1 MDLRRWWVL
10 LNWVLDRECVRGKS
24 RISENETERLE
35 KQSMIQSKES
45 EEAIIKF
52 EARTEFWQRY
62 KVLERESLTLAKER
76 PRERNRGEGVYKG
89 GGSGTEDEGSCVL
102 GFRAW

>member
-10 LNWVLDRECVRGKS
+10 LNWVLDRECVRGIS

-52 EARTEFWQRY
+52 EPRTEFWQRY
-62 KVLERESLTLAKER
+62 KVLERESLTFAKER
-76 PRERNRGEGVYKG
+76 PREREMEVRGFIRGEGLGERTK
-89 GGSGTEDEGSCVL
+89 VL
-102 GFRAW
+102 VFWVW